1 MVPPSADHAT
11 ATSDVP
17 ITVAVKCTV
26 FPGSIDAEIGSIETS
41 IRAAAAMETA
51 AVAVLLASALLAATT
66 WNVPVVAGATYIPSA
81 PMDPP
86 GVPSRTDHLT
96 DVSAVPETAAV
107 KRCVPAVGRLTD

>member
-1 MVPPSADHAT
+1 PSRTDHVT
-11 ATSDVP
+11 ARSGLP
-17 ITVAVKCTV
+17 
-26 FPGSIDAEIGSIETS
+26 S
-41 IRAAAAMETA
+41 TA
-51 AVAVLLASALLAATT
+51 AVNCVDAPGASLADSGEMLTETIGMSLTVIVAVAILLASALLAATT